1 MKHFILI
8 SIIVSITFSLDAQK
22 DVLTQDNTF
31 FLPYKPQL
39 PREFVL
45 PDTIRFYHGDTIPNS
60 IWEKLRR
67 EFTESEIKPFKSP
80 IDQMPVIV
88 PPNYNFSM
96 IVSKPDSSVQYYIR
110 NLNTGE
116 TKISPLK
123 KLIRPK

>member
-8 SIIVSITFSLDAQK
+8 SIIVSITFSLVAQK

-45 PDTIRFYHGDTIPNS
+45 PDTIRFYPGDTIPNS

-67 EFTESEIKPFKSP
+67 EITESKIKQFKSP
-80 IDQMPVIV
+80 IDKMPVIV
-88 PPNYNFSM
+88 ALNHNFSL
-96 IVSKPDSSVQYYIR
+96 IVCKHD
-110 NLNTGE
+110 
-116 TKISPLK
+116 
-123 KLIRPK
+123 